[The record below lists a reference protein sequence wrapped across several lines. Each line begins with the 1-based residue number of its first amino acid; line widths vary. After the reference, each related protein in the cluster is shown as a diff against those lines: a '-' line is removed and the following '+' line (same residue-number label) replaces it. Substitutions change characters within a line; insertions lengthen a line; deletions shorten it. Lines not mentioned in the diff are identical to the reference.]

1 MPIGREPNYLYLTI
15 GVLAAVVLAT
25 SAGGQIS
32 FAIAGVLV
40 AAITFMVTAWF
51 VIESKRQFVLV
62 GALALTALLPFIW
75 LVRQPEEQFPGL
87 VERLYLLNLTI
98 WLLFTA
104 YIAIVV
110 FRSIMSA
117 TRVRANE
124 IYGAIYVYL
133 LVGVIFA
140 ELFQLLLA
148 SNPGALFF
156 DPGRF
161 SGPLTIRNNS
171 LLTRSFG
178 DLLYYSFVTLGTVG
192 YGDVTPASPAARSLS
207 LIEAVVGIMY
217 VATMIA
223 RFVSIQTNNDSR
235 NEKPDPKYRYP

>member
-1 MPIGREPNYLYLTI
+1 MPIAREPNYLCLTI
-15 GVLAAVVLAT
+15 GLFTAVVLAT

-32 FAIAGVLV
+32 FAVVGVIL

-51 VIESKRQFVLV
+51 VIESKRQLVFV
-62 GALALTALLPFIW
+62 GALALTALLPFVW
-75 LVRQPEEQFPGL
+75 LVRQPEEQFPAL
-87 VERLYLLNLTI
+87 VEQLYLLNLII

-110 FRSIMSA
+110 FRSIISA
-117 TRVRANE
+117 KRIRANE

-133 LVGVIFA
+133 LIGVIFA
-140 ELFQLLLA
+140 DLFQLLLA
-148 SNPGALFF
+148 ANPGALFF

-161 SGPLTIRNNS
+161 PGPLTIRNNR

-192 YGDVTPASPAARSLS
+192 YGDVTPAPPAARSLS

-223 RFVSIQTNNDSR
+223 RFVSIQTNKNNL
-235 NEKPDPKYRYP
+235 NEKPEPK

>member
-1 MPIGREPNYLYLTI
+1 MPIARESNYLYLTI
-15 GVLAAVVLAT
+15 GLVAAVVLAT
-25 SAGGQIS
+25 AAGERIS
-32 FAIAGVLV
+32 FAVAGVLV
-40 AAITFMVTAWF
+40 AAFTFMVTAWF

-62 GALALTALLPFIW
+62 SALALTALLPFVW
-75 LVRQPEEQFPGL
+75 LVRQPEEQFSGL
-87 VERLYLLNLTI
+87 VESLYLLNLTI
-98 WLLFTA
+98 WLLFTTD
-104 YIAIVV
+104 IAIVV

-117 TRVRANE
+117 KRIRANE
-124 IYGAIYVYL
+124 IYGAIYVYVL
-133 LVGVIFA
+133 IGVIFA

-148 SNPGALFF
+148 WNPGALFF

-161 SGPLTIRNNS
+161 AGPLTIRNNS

-178 DLLYYSFVTLGTVG
+178 YLIYYSFVTLGTVG

-223 RFVSIQTNNDSR
+223 RFVSIQTNNESR
-235 NEKPDPKYRYP
+235 NDRPDPK